1 MPALAS
7 IEELSAVFKK
17 LKDFKKKHPQASEDI
32 IQLLK
37 GNRKIGYKNI
47 CGAPR
52 PHGRG
57 TFFFGSSSRLGEIP
71 PRKPFIHTL
80 TDMAFGWRGKMLLNE
95 ATPES
100 LKE

>member
-17 LKDFKKKHPQASEDI
+17 LEEFKKKHPKAAEDMVL
-32 IQLLK
+32 LLK
-37 GNRKIGYKNI
+37 SNRNIGYKNI
-47 CGAPR
+47 C
-52 PHGRG
+52 
-57 TFFFGSSSRLGEIP
+57 
-71 PRKPFIHTL
+71 
-80 TDMAFGWRGKMLLNE
+80 KMLLNE